1 MAVLLIDNSR
11 TLTLR
16 TDNSAVSTKP
26 ERTRTS
32 EASVT
37 STSPASR
44 RGRCTSSRRSQGLP
58 SGVRYVRSGKCRPT
72 GAAAAMPSTHATFAH
87 VGRSDWVAGEMPGAG
102 RTGVLVGHRAG
113 IVSKRCRPRNR

>member
-37 STSPASR
+37 ST
-44 RGRCTSSRRSQGLP
+44 
-58 SGVRYVRSGKCRPT
+58 
-72 GAAAAMPSTHATFAH
+72 
-87 VGRSDWVAGEMPGAG
+87 
-102 RTGVLVGHRAG
+102 
-113 IVSKRCRPRNR
+113 